1 MEVSENEDVIFFLL
15 KFTVPR
21 LKIPAVE
28 AIKKFGGED
37 GKMRESLGYYLLLRF
52 EAIMMQPTQRSRH
65 QVSWIE
71 MRAQEQLSRKQVGAQ
86 NSRWMAGQEE
96 AGQSEEGWSNCRDC
110 TKGDRSQVLTQ
121 WYPIISVLQKPL
133 SWFEK

>member
-1 MEVSENEDVIFFLL
+1 MEVSENEYVVFFLL

-21 LKIPAVE
+21 LKIPAAE
-28 AIKKFGGED
+28 AIKTFGGED

-71 MRAQEQLSRKQVGAQ
+71 MRAQEQLARKQVGAQ
-86 NSRWMAGQEE
+86 NSRWMAGQRE
-96 AGQSEEGWSNCRDC
+96 GGWSNRRDC

-121 WYPIISVLQKPL
+121 WFTIISVLQKPL
-133 SWFEK
+133 WWFVK